1 MFTTC
6 VRACGLIAR
15 RASAADCV
23 RRLSVPLCLSVQYHV
38 DGRTTWTN
46 PLGSDAAAAAG
57 HSAVASSPRSIRREV
72 EARISA
78 RHKER
83 AATLAL
89 AAVMHES
96 PEIASKLASL
106 QKGRAARGQRKPTRR
121 QARRTGDSKQ
131 QQQQEQ
137 QKGQQD
143 AEECLEEPAPSG
155 WALGLGEILEAS
167 SLADGSIDQLAFD
180 GMVETAEQEQKEART
195 PRTPVG
201 RAADEDCPPP
211 PVTPPPASGAHAR
224 VLQLDVCAG
233 RGGEG
238 GGGSASERLWLL

>member
-1 MFTTC
+1 MRVG
-6 VRACGLIAR
+6 VR
-15 RASAADCV
+15 V
-23 RRLSVPLCLSVQYHV
+23 RVQYHV

-46 PLGSDAAAAAG
+46 PLESDAAAAAG
-57 HSAVASSPRSIRREV
+57 HGAVASSPRSIRREV

-89 AAVMHES
+89 ATVMHES

-121 QARRTGDSKQ
+121 QARRTGDSKRQ
-131 QQQQEQ
+131 QQIEQ
-137 QKGQQD
+137 QDG
-143 AEECLEEPAPSG
+143 CIEEPAPSG

-180 GMVETAEQEQKEART
+180 EMVETAEQQQKEART

-201 RAADEDCPPP
+201 RPAGEDCPPP
-211 PVTPPPASGAHAR
+211 PVTPPPASGAYAR
-224 VLQLDVCAG
+224 
-233 RGGEG
+233 
-238 GGGSASERLWLL
+238 SPT